1 LELEAAGS
9 NSARGVTL
17 AAVSY
22 VFTLARVAKMLG
34 EDEELL
40 RRIAEDMEPEDGRL
54 SVLGPDDDE
63 SIVAFTPFGV
73 ENLEELLDEYKE
85 RG

>member
-1 LELEAAGS
+1 
-9 NSARGVTL
+9 VTL

-54 SVLGPDDDE
+54 SVLGCE
-63 SIVAFTPFGV
+63 CRLNTPQMCRLNFPQVSGA
-73 ENLEELLDEYKE
+73 
-85 RG
+85 